1 MISRYPVTK
10 IAIKACQAIG
20 RILIHCWALAGAT
33 LLSCVLLYWVLGGLI
48 PFLLLT
54 FAATGILYQLEDYLL
69 FHPDLPP
76 HSRLF
81 VSLPSVF
88 GLPYESIFTRSGDGT
103 LIHLFLIMQP
113 GDSSAKAPTLLFFHG
128 NAGNVGHRLQNMV
141 GLYQFLHCNIV
152 MLEYRGY
159 GLSQGTPTEEGI
171 YMDARAA
178 LDFISSRQDFNHK
191 EIILFG
197 RSLGGAVAID
207 LSCNFLYSQ
216 KIWCLIIENSFT
228 SIPDMARILL
238 GWKIL
243 RKLPLICYKSKF
255 MSKNKISQVN
265 VPTLFVSGLS
275 DSLVPSRM
283 MKELYNL
290 CSSKH
295 KKLLEFPTGTHN
307 ETWTCQ
313 GYYNGLD
320 AFIREARLK
329 RMQSYSQLKGFVESN

>member
-1 MISRYPVTK
+1 MNTRFTLTTIGR
-10 IAIKACQAIG
+10 KACHAVG
-20 RILIHCWALAGAT
+20 RIIIHCWALAGAT
-33 LLSCVLLYWVLGGLI
+33 LLCCFLLYWVLGGLI
-48 PFLLLT
+48 PFLLLC

-76 HSRLF
+76 YSRLF

-88 GLPYESIFTRSGDGT
+88 GLPYESVFTRSGDGT
-103 LIHLFLIMQP
+103 LIHLFLILQP
-113 GDSSAKAPTLLFFHG
+113 GETSSKAPTLLFFHG

-141 GLYQFLHCNIV
+141 GLYQSLHCNIV

-159 GLSQGTPTEEGI
+159 GLSQGIPSEEGI

-207 LSCNFLYSQ
+207 LTCNLLYSQ
-216 KIWCLIIENSFT
+216 KIWCLIVENSFT

-238 GWKIL
+238 GWRIL
-243 RKLPLICYKSKF
+243 RKLPLVFYKSKF
-255 MSKNKISQVN
+255 LSKSKINQVK

-283 MKELYNL
+283 MKELYDE
-290 CSSKH
+290 CSSEH
-295 KKLLEFPTGTHN
+295 KKLVEFPNGTHN

-313 GYYNGLD
+313 GYYTSLD
-320 AFIREARLK
+320 AFIKDVRL
-329 RMQSYSQLKGFVESN
+329 RRIQNYS